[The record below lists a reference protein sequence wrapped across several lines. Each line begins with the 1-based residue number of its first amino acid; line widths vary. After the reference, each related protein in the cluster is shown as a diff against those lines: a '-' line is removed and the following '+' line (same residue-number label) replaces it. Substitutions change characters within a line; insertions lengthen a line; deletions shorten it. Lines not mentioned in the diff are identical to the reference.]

1 MSGEI
6 VLKTMQGC
14 GEEFYAVGTT
24 KILMM
29 PETKTV
35 LDTAKN
41 KASEKR
47 DKAAGFLK

>member
-1 MSGEI
+1 M
-6 VLKTMQGC
+6 TMQGC
-14 GEEFYAVGTT
+14 GEEFYALGNT

-29 PETKTV
+29 PETKVV